1 MFVLSSIY
9 EGLPNVLLEAAV
21 FKKLIISTNCP
32 TGPKEIL
39 DKGKGGVLFK
49 SGDYQDLSKKIVNFK
64 DGKIN
69 KTKKIEH
76 CFKRLDRFN
85 YQYNLKKYQRILDK
99 LIQAKDKSDLN
110 SL

>member
-49 SGDYQDLSKKIVNFK
+49 SGDYQDLSKKINFK

-69 KTKKIEH
+69 KTKKLNIV
-76 CFKRLDRFN
+76 
-85 YQYNLKKYQRILDK
+85 LKD
-99 LIQAKDKSDLN
+99 
-110 SL
+110 